1 MIVDFIV
8 GLTIASILLIL
19 LWSVKGVMLTPISS
33 GKNTLLSIDL
43 NVSGKEPMLEQTIKG
58 IIWLREN
65 GTLKA
70 KVHINTQNADTAAKH
85 IARCYADMYDFIT
98 LL

>member
-8 GLTIASILLIL
+8 GLTIALILLIL
-19 LWSVKGVMLTPISS
+19 LWSVKGVLLTPISC
-33 GKNTLLSIDL
+33 GENTLISIDL
-43 NVSGKEPMLEQTIKG
+43 SVSGKEPMLEQTIKG

>member
-19 LWSVKGVMLTPISS
+19 LWSVKGVLLTPISS
-33 GKNTLLSIDL
+33 GENTLICIDL
-43 NVSGKEPMLEQTIKG
+43 SVSGKEPMLEQTIKG

-85 IARCYADMYDFIT
+85 IARCYADMYDYIT

>member
-19 LWSVKGVMLTPISS
+19 LWSVKGVLLTPISS
-33 GKNTLLSIDL
+33 GENTLISIDL
-43 NVSGKEPMLEQTIKG
+43 SVSGKEPMLEQTIKG

-85 IARCYADMYDFIT
+85 IARCYADMYDYII